1 MHAINKSN
9 QGFALVVVIWILT
22 LLSLMAGSF
31 ALSMRRDSSVS
42 VALKKNA
49 EAMAAAES
57 GMELAVFMMQNPD
70 PEQRWLTDGSVYQI
84 LRADGSQ
91 IRIKV
96 SSEAGK
102 IDINAAN
109 EKLLSAVIKS
119 VTNDLWAEQ
128 KLLNSIL
135 DWRDADDEPRPQGAE
150 KKQYDEAGLPY
161 KPTNSPLQSLEE
173 LQMIIGITPEIY
185 NAIQP
190 LLTVYSGQ
198 SDVNINEATPE
209 VLQILRSVESG
220 QTQQIPTGSQ
230 QTPTTSNSTSTT
242 NTNNTAAS
250 TPNSIYAIGVDVVME
265 DNASAS
271 LQAIIKL
278 QTQDAT
284 QAAQQVLA
292 WKQNQLLPSLF
303 ANGTESQLI
312 TIQNEFTINN

>member
-1 MHAINKSN
+1 MHTFQKSN

-31 ALSMRRDSSVS
+31 ALSMRRDNSVS
-42 VALKKNA
+42 LALKKNA
-49 EAMAAAES
+49 EAMATAES
-57 GMELAVFMMQNPD
+57 AVELAAFMMQNPD
-70 PEQRWLTDGSVYQI
+70 PQQRWLTDGSVYQI

-91 IRIKV
+91 VRIKV

-102 IDINAAN
+102 IDVNAAD

-128 KLLNSIL
+128 KILNSIL
-135 DWRDADDEPRPQGAE
+135 DWRDTDDEPRPQGAE

-161 KPTNSPLQSLEE
+161 GPTNSPLQSLEE

-198 SDVNINEATPE
+198 GNVNINEATPE
-209 VLQILRSVESG
+209 VQQILRIAESG

-230 QTPTTSNSTSTT
+230 QTP
-242 NTNNTAAS
+242 NTPTANVNNPAGNI
-250 TPNSIYAIGVDVVME
+250 PNSVYAIGVEVVME

-278 QTQDAT
+278 QSQDPT
-284 QAAQQVLA
+284 QAGQQVLV

-312 TIQNEFTINN
+312 TIQNELTINN